1 MGSPNGN
8 SLPPRSTPPP
18 PPLFTSS
25 LNFICA
31 TLAGMRTLKKK
42 KKKLHPA
49 AAPEEPCGIW
59 PPPSGGKSALS
70 NTNMAKSPRH
80 SRGNATTP
88 TFPRPRFPNIPAVTC
103 GPLPG
108 AGAGA
113 RGWDR
118 GACEIEN
125 NKSPQWKCSCWTIG
139 TNRLASRERT
149 PPRWSQPRLAGALG
163 PALPTLQN
171 SSYLTAEHTP
181 LLQSLSLPFLRSETR
196 RGKRM
201 RMYICREHIVLDF
214 PFDHHRERW
223 RIRGQVQS

>member
-1 MGSPNGN
+1 MLVSAECRDGISKWKRSPP
-8 SLPPRSTPPP
+8 SLH
-18 PPLFTSS
+18 SS
-25 LNFICA
+25 SSSSVY
-31 TLAGMRTLKKK
+31 LKFEFDLRNISWNADIEKK

-88 TFPRPRFPNIPAVTC
+88 TFPRPGFPNIPAVTC

-108 AGAGA
+108 AGLGPRGA
-113 RGWDR
+113 RGWDH

-125 NKSPQWKCSCWTIG
+125 NKSPQWKCFCWTIG
-139 TNRLASRERT
+139 TNRRASSERT
-149 PPRWSQPRLAGALG
+149 PPRRSQPRTKRPSRSPAGVLG

-171 SSYLTAEHTP
+171 SYLTAERTA
-181 LLQSLSLPFLRSETR
+181 LLQSLSLPFLRSETQG
-196 RGKRM
+196 GKGCAC
-201 RMYICREHIVLDF
+201 IFVESILF
-214 PFDHHRERW
+214 
-223 RIRGQVQS
+223 